1 MQILDLRLLKKSP
14 NGEQCVIEGSLTALL
29 RTPTTLTAR
38 LSTGYMVTLSAD
50 ELSQLATAP
59 VRTPGQVATQEGGPQ
74 LCRPAPSPSSPAPQ
88 AVSSS

>member
-50 ELSQLATAP
+50 ELSQLATEP
-59 VRTPGQVATQEGGPQ
+59 VRTPGRVATPEGEMQP
-74 LCRPAPSPSSPAPQ
+74 CRPAPPSLVHL
-88 AVSSS
+88 AVSSR

>member
-38 LSTGYMVTLSAD
+38 LSTGYMLTLSAE
-50 ELSQLATAP
+50 ELS
-59 VRTPGQVATQEGGPQ
+59 
-74 LCRPAPSPSSPAPQ
+74 
-88 AVSSS
+88 